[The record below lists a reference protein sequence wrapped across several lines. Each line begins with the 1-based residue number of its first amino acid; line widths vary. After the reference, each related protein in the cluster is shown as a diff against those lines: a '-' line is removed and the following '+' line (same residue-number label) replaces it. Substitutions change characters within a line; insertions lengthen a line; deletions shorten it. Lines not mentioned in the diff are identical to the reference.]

1 MQKLNLMTF
10 RKYLL
15 TTEGALTNLKVGA
28 AGANHIRELPS
39 HNKRSI
45 RRTRRGSSRRK
56 SLHKQT
62 SAISIT
68 SIGMTSGSSHH
79 GRVSNWSLQSVPSSS
94 DLFLRLNAERQRQDK
109 EIPVVPLYRVLRFN
123 AKEWWII
130 ILGLIGAAF
139 AGSLWPILG
148 ILFGEIIRTFSLPPD
163 QVLNEV
169 NLWAGLYMVIGLVAG
184 TGVFMQV
191 SVIHI
196 IIINLRIP
204 YLRVAPLSDHIWS

>member
-1 MQKLNLMTF
+1 M
-10 RKYLL
+10 
-15 TTEGALTNLKVGA
+15 
-28 AGANHIRELPS
+28 
-39 HNKRSI
+39 
-45 RRTRRGSSRRK
+45 
-56 SLHKQT
+56 
-62 SAISIT
+62 
-68 SIGMTSGSSHH
+68 
-79 GRVSNWSLQSVPSSS
+79 
-94 DLFLRLNAERQRQDK
+94 
-109 EIPVVPLYRVLRFN
+109 VPLYRVLRFN

-191 SVIHI
+191 SVIHTI
-196 IIINLRIP
+196 IISTLIPPGTCNSFGLPHFRI
-204 YLRVAPLSDHIWS
+204 

>member
-1 MQKLNLMTF
+1 M
-10 RKYLL
+10 
-15 TTEGALTNLKVGA
+15 EGALANLKVGA
-28 AGANHIRELPS
+28 AGANHSLMTFGNYLLATKGAFAGQRC
-39 HNKRSI
+39 
-45 RRTRRGSSRRK
+45 GSSRRK

-68 SIGMTSGSSHH
+68 SIRTISRSSQQR
-79 GRVSNWSLQSVPSSS
+79 RVSNWSLQSVPSSS
-94 DLFLRLNAERQRQDK
+94 DLFLRLNAEGQRKEDK
-109 EIPVVPLYRVLRFN
+109 EIPVVPLYRVLRLN

-196 IIINLRIP
+196 IIISLP
-204 YLRVAPLSDHIWS
+204 

>member
-1 MQKLNLMTF
+1 
-10 RKYLL
+10 
-15 TTEGALTNLKVGA
+15 
-28 AGANHIRELPS
+28 
-39 HNKRSI
+39 
-45 RRTRRGSSRRK
+45 
-56 SLHKQT
+56 
-62 SAISIT
+62 
-68 SIGMTSGSSHH
+68 
-79 GRVSNWSLQSVPSSS
+79 
-94 DLFLRLNAERQRQDK
+94 
-109 EIPVVPLYRVLRFN
+109 VVPLYRVLKLN

-184 TGVFMQV
+184 TGIFMQV

-196 IIINLRIP
+196 IVISLP
-204 YLRVAPLSDHIWS
+204 